1 MITKLLNFISDKIKL
16 TDRDSEL
23 CKRYFE
29 AVLFKKDSV
38 IEEEGKVP
46 KYLYYIVSGYL
57 RLYHYNESGEEVTTH
72 INCPP
77 GFFTSY
83 SNFISQQKSNEK
95 VECITACELLR
106 ITKNDLDKL
115 INESPAMKDFSI
127 MVFQQSI
134 GYNENRSRELAT
146 LSAEQRYRK
155 LMTEQPDI
163 LRHVPIAQIASF
175 LGMKPESLSRI
186 RRKMIN

>member
-1 MITKLLNFISDKIKL
+1 MITKLLNFISDKTKL
-16 TDRDSEL
+16 TDRDTEL

-29 AVLFKKDSV
+29 GVLYQKNSV

-57 RLYHYNESGEEVTTH
+57 RIYHYNESGEEVTTH

-83 SNFISQQKSNEK
+83 SNFISMQKSNEN

-106 ITKNDLDKL
+106 ITKEDLDNL
-115 INESPAMKDFSI
+115 IDESPAIKDFSI

-134 GYNENRSRELAT
+134 GYNEKRSRELAT

-163 LRHVPIAQIASF
+163 LNHVPIAQIASF

-186 RRKMIN
+186 RKKMIN

>member
-1 MITKLLNFISDKIKL
+1 MITRLLNFISDNIKL
-16 TDRDSEL
+16 TDRDTEL

-29 AVLFKKDSV
+29 AVLFQKNSV

-95 VECITACELLR
+95 VECIKACELLR
-106 ITKNDLDKL
+106 ITKDDLDKL
-115 INESPAMKDFSI
+115 INESPAIKDFSI

>member
-1 MITKLLNFISDKIKL
+1 M
-16 TDRDSEL
+16 
-23 CKRYFE
+23 
-29 AVLFKKDSV
+29 
-38 IEEEGKVP
+38 
-46 KYLYYIVSGYL
+46 
-57 RLYHYNESGEEVTTH
+57 YHYNESGEEVTTH

>member
-1 MITKLLNFISDKIKL
+1 MITRLLNSISDKIKL
-16 TDRDSEL
+16 TDRDAEL

-29 AVLFKKDSV
+29 SVLFQKNSV

-46 KYLYYIVSGYL
+46 QYIYYIVSGYL
-57 RLYHYNESGEEVTTH
+57 RIYHYNESGEEITTH

-83 SNFISQQKSNEK
+83 SNFISQQKSNEN

-106 ITKNDLDKL
+106 ITKDDLDNL
-115 INESPAMKDFSI
+115 INESLAMKDFSI

-134 GYNENRSRELAT
+134 GYNEKRSRELAT
-146 LSAEQRYRK
+146 LSAAQRYCK
-155 LMTEQPDI
+155 LMAEQPDI
-163 LRHVPIAQIASF
+163 LHHVPIAQIASF

-186 RRKMIN
+186 RKKIIN

>member
-1 MITKLLNFISDKIKL
+1 MISKLLYFISAKIKL
-16 TDRDSEL
+16 TDNDTEL

-29 AVLFKKDSV
+29 AVSFPKNSV
-38 IEEEGKVP
+38 IEEEEKVP

-57 RLYHYNESGEEVTTH
+57 RLYHYNESGDEVTTH

-106 ITKNDLDKL
+106 ITKDDLDSL
-115 INESPAMKDFSI
+115 TDESPAIKDFSI

-134 GYNENRSRELAT
+134 SYNEKRSRELAA
-146 LSAEQRYRK
+146 LSAAQRYHK
-155 LMTEQPDI
+155 LITEQPDI
-163 LRHVPIAQIASF
+163 LHHVPIAQIASF

-186 RRKMIN
+186 RKKMIN

>member
-1 MITKLLNFISDKIKL
+1 MITRLLNFISDKIKL

-29 AVLFKKDSV
+29 AVLFQKNSV

-106 ITKNDLDKL
+106 ITKDDLDKL

>member
-1 MITKLLNFISDKIKL
+1 MITKLLNFISDKTKL
-16 TDRDSEL
+16 TDRDTEL

-29 AVLFKKDSV
+29 GVLYQKNSV

-57 RLYHYNESGEEVTTH
+57 RIYHYNESGEEVTTH

-83 SNFISQQKSNEK
+83 SNFISKQKSNEN

-106 ITKNDLDKL
+106 ITKDDLDNL
-115 INESPAMKDFSI
+115 INESPAIKDFSI

-134 GYNENRSRELAT
+134 GYNEKRSRELAT

-163 LRHVPIAQIASF
+163 LNHVPIAQIASF

-186 RRKMIN
+186 RKKMIN